1 MGNGRDRGDARLR
14 DPEPHDRRGHAPPG
28 ARHAAAR
35 DGPPV
40 LPEPLERDGR
50 GTARLRPR
58 QLLAHEPVADPD
70 RDRPDA
76 ADPPVPRGAGA
87 RGGGARRPEDGSLQ
101 RSPLCDVTRRGAR
114 SRSALRPAAVAD
126 HGRPRPPARHQQ
138 HVRASRRGRSAARD
152 RADLPGAAPP
162 LRRACPVRRRGV
174 LDPAPG
180 DSARPGARDRR
191 ADPTRGRGGVVR
203 GRDLERADPRDR
215 VDRCVRIPEGRDR
228 RERADPPGRSRRL
241 SREAPGPQPR
251 AGRQRRLA
259 PGQRGSFT
267 AARRRARRR
276 RPRRRASTRRRVDAD
291 RKTAARS
298 RRRVRWRSRAH
309 GSSRSHAA
317 SVCSSAR

>member
-14 DPEPHDRRGHAPPG
+14 DPQPHDRRGHAPPG

-114 SRSALRPAAVAD
+114 SRSALRAAAVAD

-138 HVRASRRGRSAARD
+138 HVRASRRGRSAAWD

-191 ADPTRGRGGVVR
+191 ADPTRGRRGVVR

-215 VDRCVRIPEGRDR
+215 VDRCVRLPEGRDR
-228 RERADPPGRSRRL
+228 RERADPPGRPRRL

-267 AARRRARRR
+267 AARRRARRTETTSSR
-276 RPRRRASTRRRVDAD
+276 FRAPQSRSR

-298 RRRVRWRSRAH
+298 RLRVRSRSRAH

-317 SVCSSAR
+317 SGCSSAR